1 VQTMSAEGAVVL
13 ILAVI
18 AALFLFGLG
27 KHRGWTG
34 SKGL

>member
-1 VQTMSAEGAVVL
+1 MQGAIVL

-27 KHRGWTG
+27 KTKGWTG
-34 SKGL
+34 AKGL

>member
-1 VQTMSAEGAVVL
+1 MSAQGAVVL
-13 ILAVI
+13 ILAVV

-27 KHRGWTG
+27 KQRGWTG